1 MTPSGGH
8 SHKAK
13 QHNPSSH
20 TAPEPGWRIRR
31 VPGQLGTWQGAVGLA
46 LWQLTGVGAGT
57 AAFALAPALPW
68 HQQWLEEGLGCHYP
82 LVPRE
87 VWQKLSNSGNG
98 CAGPTGAALV
108 PSAPAAVS
116 AREQLEILNLTSGC
130 SGGLSLLLLFP
141 WL

>member
-1 MTPSGGH
+1 MGGTATEQNNRTPPATQLQSLAEGLEDQEG
-8 SHKAK
+8 
-13 QHNPSSH
+13 PR
-20 TAPEPGWRIRR
+20 APGDMARCCP
-31 VPGQLGTWQGAVGLA
+31 AVAWLCS
-46 LWQLTGVGAGT
+46 VGAGT

-68 HQQWLEEGLGCHYP
+68 HGQWLEEGPGCHNP

-87 VWQKLSNSGNG
+87 LWQKLSNSGKG

-116 AREQLEILNLTSGC
+116 AREQLELLHLTAGC
-130 SGGLSLLLLFP
+130 SAGLSQLLLPP